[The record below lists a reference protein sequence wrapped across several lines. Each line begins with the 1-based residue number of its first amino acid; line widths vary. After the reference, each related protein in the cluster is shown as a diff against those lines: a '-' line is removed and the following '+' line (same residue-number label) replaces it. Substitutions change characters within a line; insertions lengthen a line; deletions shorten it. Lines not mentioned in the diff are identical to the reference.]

1 MKAGITPDILINAPT
16 LPAGAEYLWE
26 WFVTLTRGSAGEVT
40 YSEIKAWSELTG
52 NTPTPEEVAVIVELA
67 VIFAEI

>member
-1 MKAGITPDILINAPT
+1 MKAGITPDILINAPP

-52 NTPTPEEVAVIVELA
+52 NIPTPDEVAVIVELA
-67 VIFAEI
+67 VIFAEV

>member
-1 MKAGITPDILINAPT
+1 MKAGITPDILINAPV
-16 LPAGAEYLWE
+16 LPGGAEYLWE

-52 NTPTPEEVAVIVELA
+52 NIPTPDEVWVIVELA
-67 VIFAEI
+67 VIFSEV

>member
-1 MKAGITPDILINAPT
+1 MKAGITPDILVNAPA

-26 WFVTLTRGSAGEVT
+26 WFITLTRGSAGEVT

-52 NTPTPEEVAVIVELA
+52 IIPTADEVGVIIDLA
-67 VIFAEI
+67 VIFAEV